1 MNAITMKNRAEIVE
15 KLAEM
20 LMDFDKG
27 CNEYETDIY
36 LYYDE
41 ATETA
46 ELDTF
51 VNVGGNSWLNDD
63 HITIYR
69 DKPHTENMFDWYQN
83 ISELAEYAE
92 ISEEKLTAE
101 TREYHGYDEDDEVDF
116 FDVREYI
123 KSKEDYMEK
132 LSEAYDATID
142 ECKTDYIE
150 KAENIISEIEES

>member
-20 LMDFDKG
+20 LMDFDKD
-27 CNEYETDIY
+27 CNAYETDVY
-36 LYYDE
+36 LYYNE

-69 DKPHTENMFDWYQN
+69 DGPHMENMFDWYQN
-83 ISELAEYAE
+83 IAELAEYAE
-92 ISEEKLTAE
+92 ISEEQLVSE
-101 TREYHGYDEDDEVDF
+101 TKKYHGYDEDDEVDF
-116 FDVREYI
+116 YDVRRHIE
-123 KSKEDYMEK
+123 SKEDYMEK
-132 LSEAYDATID
+132 LSEAYNAAID
-142 ECKTDYIE
+142 ELETDYIE